1 LLIVLRVVDPA
12 RREMQDHGR
21 CYGRADRTI
30 PVMASLGRPPTS
42 AHIASTEPFVYQTRM
57 EATSVEALLSRLEG
71 LARERPGG
79 AIAFDGDG
87 TLWSGDVGEDYF
99 AELVERRALPE
110 AARAPLSE
118 VAAEHGLS
126 GEGSAR
132 ALAERIHH
140 AYIAGRFPE
149 DTVCEVMTWALAGTP
164 RAAVDELARDVAAG
178 LGLAGRLHAEAIAVA
193 RWAVERGV
201 AVFVVSA
208 SPRPIVEAASEHLGV
223 SVAGVAAVTPRW
235 GSDGVM
241 LPEVERPI
249 PYGDGKVTRLTEL
262 LAGRP
267 LYAAFGDNAFDVAML
282 NAAAIGVAVRPKAR
296 LRERAAD
303 VPGLLELSAG

>member
-1 LLIVLRVVDPA
+1 MVRPA
-12 RREMQDHGR
+12 SRGIGDHER
-21 CYGRADRTI
+21 CYGDADVTI
-30 PVMASLGRPPTS
+30 PGVTSHSSVPTY
-42 AHIASTEPFVYQTRM
+42 AHIASKKAFVYQTRM

-71 LARERPGG
+71 LSRERPGG

-99 AELVERRALPE
+99 SELVERRALPE
-110 AARAPLSE
+110 AARAALGQ
-118 VAAEHGLS
+118 AAAAHGLS
-126 GEGSAR
+126 TEGTAR

-149 DTVCEVMTWALAGTP
+149 DTVCEVMTWAMAGTG
-164 RAAVDELARDVAAG
+164 RDALAELARDIAAG
-178 LGLAGRLHAEAIAVA
+178 LGLPARLHAEAIAVA
-193 RWAVERGV
+193 RWAVEHGV
-201 AVFVVSA
+201 SVFLVSA
-208 SPRPIVEAASEHLGV
+208 SPRPIVEAASRHLGFEV
-223 SVAGVAAVTPRW
+223 SGVAAVTPRW
-235 GSDGVM
+235 DANGVM
-241 LPEVERPI
+241 LPDVERPI

-282 NAAAIGVAVRPKAR
+282 QAAAVGVAVRPKAR

-303 VPGLLELSAG
+303 VSGLVELEPR